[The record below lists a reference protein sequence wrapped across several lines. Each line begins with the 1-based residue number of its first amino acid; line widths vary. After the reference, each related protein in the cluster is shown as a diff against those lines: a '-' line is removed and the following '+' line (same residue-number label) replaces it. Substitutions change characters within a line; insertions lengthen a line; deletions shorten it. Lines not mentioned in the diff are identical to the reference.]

1 MTGKKSGMN
10 SSKRVDGAGQ
20 SQPRWL
26 AMGSLFTAG
35 GVLVGLNALFILL
48 VAFVNITDFETN
60 QAFVH
65 HVLSMDTAN
74 FGAPVGQGLDS
85 AVMWH
90 AIGSSP
96 LQNAAYVGIIAWEL
110 LAGVALAAAT
120 IWWFAGAVRRRT
132 RARALATIGLTM
144 IVALFVGGFLAVGG
158 EWFQMWRSS
167 DWNGSEAAFRSAVVA
182 LFALIV
188 VHLPGA
194 AEASTDGSVGHPDD
208 G

>member
-1 MTGKKSGMN
+1 MN

-48 VAFVNITDFETN
+48 VAFGNITDFETN

-90 AIGSSP
+90 AVGSNP

-120 IWWFAGAVRRRT
+120 ISWFAGSVRRRT

-144 IVALFVGGFLAVGG
+144 IVVLFVGGFLAVGG

-167 DWNGSEAAFRSAVVA
+167 DWNGSEAAFRSAVIA
-182 LFALIV
+182 LFALLVI
-188 VHLPGA
+188 HLPA
-194 AEASTDGSVGHPDD
+194 ATDAGTAAVDAHAGD

>member
-1 MTGKKSGMN
+1 MN
-10 SSKRVDGAGQ
+10 SSKRIGGVGQ

-26 AMGSLFTAG
+26 AVGSLLTVG

-48 VAFVNITDFETN
+48 VAFGNITDFATN

-74 FGAPVGQGLDS
+74 FGSPVGQGLDP

-90 AIGSSP
+90 AIGSRP
-96 LQNAAYVGIIAWEL
+96 LQNAAYIGIIAWEL
-110 LAGVALAAAT
+110 LAGVALGAAT
-120 IWWFAGAVRRRT
+120 ISWFARSVRSRT

-144 IVALFVGGFLAVGG
+144 IVVLFVGGFLAIGG

-167 DWNGSEAAFRSAVVA
+167 DWNGSEAAFRNSVVA
-182 LFALIV
+182 LFALLVI
-188 VHLPGA
+188 HLPAVTDDSTA
-194 AEASTDGSVGHPDD
+194 AFAAHAGDG
-208 G
+208 

>member
-48 VAFVNITDFETN
+48 VAFGNITDFETN

-90 AIGSSP
+90 AVGSRP

-120 IWWFAGAVRRRT
+120 ITWFAGSVRRRT

-144 IVALFVGGFLAVGG
+144 IVVLFVGGFLAVGG

-167 DWNGSEAAFRSAVVA
+167 DWNGSEAAFRSAVIA
-182 LFALIV
+182 LFALLVI
-188 VHLPGA
+188 HLPATTDAGTA
-194 AEASTDGSVGHPDD
+194 AVDAHAGDG
-208 G
+208 

>member
-48 VAFVNITDFETN
+48 VAFGNITDFETN

-90 AIGSSP
+90 AVGSNP

-120 IWWFAGAVRRRT
+120 VWWFAGSVRRRT

-144 IVALFVGGFLAVGG
+144 IVVLFVGGFLAVGG

-167 DWNGSEAAFRSAVVA
+167 DWNGSEAAFRSAVIA
-182 LFALIV
+182 LFALLVI
-188 VHLPGA
+188 HLPA
-194 AEASTDGSVGHPDD
+194 ATDAGTAAVDAHAGD

>member
-48 VAFVNITDFETN
+48 VAFGNITDFETN

-90 AIGSSP
+90 AVGSNP

-120 IWWFAGAVRRRT
+120 IWWFAGSVRRRT

-144 IVALFVGGFLAVGG
+144 IVVLFVGGFLAVGG

-167 DWNGSEAAFRSAVVA
+167 DWNGSEAAFRSAVIA
-182 LFALIV
+182 LFALLVI
-188 VHLPGA
+188 HLPA
-194 AEASTDGSVGHPDD
+194 ATDAGTAAVDAHAGD

>member
-1 MTGKKSGMN
+1 MN

-48 VAFVNITDFETN
+48 VAFGNITDFETN

-74 FGAPVGQGLDS
+74 FGSPVGQELDP

-90 AIGSSP
+90 AVGSSP

-120 IWWFAGAVRRRT
+120 IWWFAGSVRRRT

-144 IVALFVGGFLAVGG
+144 IVVLFVGGFLAVGG

-182 LFALIV
+182 LFALLV
-188 VHLPGA
+188 VHLPA
-194 AEASTDGSVGHPDD
+194 ATESSTAAIYAHSGDG
-208 G
+208 

>member
-1 MTGKKSGMN
+1 MN

-48 VAFVNITDFETN
+48 VAFGNITDFETN

-90 AIGSSP
+90 AVGSNP

-120 IWWFAGAVRRRT
+120 ITWFAGSVRRRT

-144 IVALFVGGFLAVGG
+144 IVVLFVGGFLAVGG

-167 DWNGSEAAFRSAVVA
+167 DWNGSEAAFRSAVIA
-182 LFALIV
+182 LFALLVI
-188 VHLPGA
+188 HLPATTDAGTA
-194 AEASTDGSVGHPDD
+194 AVDGHAGD

>member
-48 VAFVNITDFETN
+48 VAFGNITDFETN

-90 AIGSSP
+90 AVGSRP

-110 LAGVALAAAT
+110 LAGVALGAAT
-120 IWWFAGAVRRRT
+120 IWWFAGSVRRRT

-144 IVALFVGGFLAVGG
+144 IVVLFVGGFLAVGG

-167 DWNGSEAAFRSAVVA
+167 DWNGSEAAFRSAVIA
-182 LFALIV
+182 LLALLVI
-188 VHLPGA
+188 HLPA
-194 AEASTDGSVGHPDD
+194 ATDAGTAAVDAHAGD

>member
-48 VAFVNITDFETN
+48 VAFGNITDFETN

-90 AIGSSP
+90 AVGSSP

-120 IWWFAGAVRRRT
+120 IWWFAGSVRRRT
-132 RARALATIGLTM
+132 RARALATIGLT
-144 IVALFVGGFLAVGG
+144 IPAVAVAAWALDKTLVLGLDQRETVLLGMTLLLSMLTFGTGRTNILFGLVHMLVFAVFLFMV
-158 EWFQMWRSS
+158 F
-167 DWNGSEAAFRSAVVA
+167 V
-182 LFALIV
+182 
-188 VHLPGA
+188 P
-194 AEASTDGSVGHPDD
+194 
-208 G
+208 

>member
-1 MTGKKSGMN
+1 MN

-60 QAFVH
+60 QAFVR

-90 AIGSSP
+90 AVGSNP

-120 IWWFAGAVRRRT
+120 VWWFAGSVRRRT

-144 IVALFVGGFLAVGG
+144 IVVLFVGGFLAVGG

-167 DWNGSEAAFRSAVVA
+167 DWNGSEAALRSAVIA
-182 LFALIV
+182 LFALLVI
-188 VHLPGA
+188 HLPA
-194 AEASTDGSVGHPDD
+194 ATDAGTMTEVSANGR
-208 G
+208 

>member
-48 VAFVNITDFETN
+48 VAFGNITDFETN

-90 AIGSSP
+90 AVGSRP
-96 LQNAAYVGIIAWEL
+96 LQNVAYVGIIAWEL

-120 IWWFAGAVRRRT
+120 IWWFAGSVRRRT

-144 IVALFVGGFLAVGG
+144 IVVLFVGGFLAVGG

-167 DWNGSEAAFRSAVVA
+167 DWNGSEAAFRSAVIA
-182 LFALIV
+182 LFALLVI
-188 VHLPGA
+188 HLPA
-194 AEASTDGSVGHPDD
+194 ATDAGTAD
-208 G
+208 GGKR

>member
-48 VAFVNITDFETN
+48 VAFGNITDFETN

-90 AIGSSP
+90 AVGSNP

-120 IWWFAGAVRRRT
+120 IWWFAGSVRRRT

-144 IVALFVGGFLAVGG
+144 IVVLFVGGFLAVGG

-182 LFALIV
+182 LFALLV
-188 VHLPGA
+188 VHLPA
-194 AEASTDGSVGHPDD
+194 ATESSTAAIYAHSGDG
-208 G
+208 

>member
-48 VAFVNITDFETN
+48 VAFGNITDFATN
-60 QAFVH
+60 HSFVQ

-90 AIGSSP
+90 AVGSNP

-120 IWWFAGAVRRRT
+120 VWWFAGSVRRRT

-144 IVALFVGGFLAVGG
+144 IVVLFVGGFLAVGG

-167 DWNGSEAAFRSAVVA
+167 DWNGSEAAFRSAVIA
-182 LFALIV
+182 LFALLVI
-188 VHLPGA
+188 HLPA
-194 AEASTDGSVGHPDD
+194 ATDAGTAAVDAHAGD